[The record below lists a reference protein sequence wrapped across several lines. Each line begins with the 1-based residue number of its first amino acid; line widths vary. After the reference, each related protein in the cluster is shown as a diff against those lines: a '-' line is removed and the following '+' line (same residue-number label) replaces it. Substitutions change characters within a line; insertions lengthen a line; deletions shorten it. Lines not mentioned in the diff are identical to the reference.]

1 MSKFISYSIQY
12 YVVGKTYSKGD
23 KPHQINLFFEAFK
36 NIDDYGVLP
45 IELILP
51 LVQSWLNKRYG
62 THDNYIFVT
71 VINNDTFYKE
81 NDNNNTNPKT
91 K

>member
-23 KPHQINLFFEAFK
+23 KPHLVHLSFEALQD
-36 NIDDYGVLP
+36 IDDFMVIP
-45 IELILP
+45 IEKLL
-51 LVQSWLNKRYG
+51 LAVQEYLNKKYNKND
-62 THDNYIFVT
+62 TYIFVS
-71 VINNDTFYKE
+71 VINNDTFYIE
-81 NDNNNTNPKT
+81 NDNNIIYPK

>member
-23 KPHQINLFFEAFK
+23 RPHLVRLSLEALQD
-36 NIDDYGVLP
+36 IDDYSVVS
-45 IELILP
+45 IEMLLP
-51 LVQSWLNKRYG
+51 LIQTWLNKKNNKN
-62 THDNYIFVT
+62 DNYIFVS

-81 NDNNNTNPKT
+81 NDNNNINT
-91 K
+91 KN